1 MNNALIQLYW
11 REYMYL
17 YMQTGSNIRKFVLMH
32 MYISHLRY
40 ISWSVL
46 RGGRGGELF
55 YVVYSFFYALKTLVK
70 MGNYLLLKT
79 LDWKVWN
86 LGLDKIIPVFPL
98 TFLKTR
104 VDRHFFFKCFKKFY
118 LGIQNKNT
126 CIRGE
131 SRHFNKG
138 RAPGFVRK

>member
-1 MNNALIQLYW
+1 MKRIHVPVHANRKQYTEICVNAYVYQSFEI
-11 REYMYL
+11 
-17 YMQTGSNIRKFVLMH
+17 
-32 MYISHLRY
+32 HLV
-40 ISWSVL
+40 ICFE
-46 RGGRGGELF
+46 RGEGRGAF

-118 LGIQNKNT
+118 LGIQDKNT